1 MLVDR
6 RVDTVTAVIT
16 SVNAVLRNKAAMAV
30 WAACIVLAVAPGFA
44 LLFIGRRHG
53 AGLAW
58 IMVALGITLPLF
70 GHATWHGYREVVAA
84 GAWPRNEESEQG
96 IGDRG

>member
-6 RVDTVTAVIT
+6 KADAVTAVVT
-16 SVNAVLRNKAAMAV
+16 SVNAVLRNKPAMVV

-44 LLFIGRRHG
+44 LLFIGREHC

-58 IMVALGITLPLF
+58 IMVGLGVTLPLI
-70 GHATWHGYREVVAA
+70 GHATWHGYRETVDAS
-84 GAWPRNEESEQG
+84 AWPPNEDVT
-96 IGDRG
+96 GD